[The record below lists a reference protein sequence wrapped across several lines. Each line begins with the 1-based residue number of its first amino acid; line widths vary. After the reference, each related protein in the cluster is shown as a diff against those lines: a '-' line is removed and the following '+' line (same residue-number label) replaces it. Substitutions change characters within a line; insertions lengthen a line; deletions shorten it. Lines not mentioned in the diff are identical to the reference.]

1 MPGASGVRAP
11 ARAADLS
18 IEAELFAA
26 GARCVVGMDEVGRGS
41 LAGPVTV
48 GAAAVLPATTLEVAG
63 LTDSKAL
70 APARRAAMEPLIRA
84 WIPVRTGSASP
95 AEIDALGMTLALRLA
110 GRRAL
115 AALAREHDVVPSAV
129 LLDGSHDWLGAPPA
143 DLFSLAEEDPLAGY
157 GDAGA
162 PWEGPVRT
170 EVKADFR
177 CASVAA
183 ASVVAKVERD
193 RAMER
198 LSARWP
204 AYGWAGNKGY
214 GSAAHRLAVGAHGPS
229 PEHRLSWSLGTT
241 PEGTAAARAAR
252 DA

>member
-1 MPGASGVRAP
+1 MPA
-11 ARAADLS
+11 AADLAV
-18 IEAELFAA
+18 EAELFAA

-48 GAAAVLPATTLEVAG
+48 GAAAVLPGTVAEVAG

-70 APARRAAMEPLIRA
+70 TAARRRAMEPLIRA
-84 WIPVRTGSASP
+84 WVPVRTGSASP

-115 AALAREHDVVPSAV
+115 ARLAREDDVVPSAV
-129 LLDGSHDWLGAPPA
+129 LLDGSHDWLSAPPA
-143 DLFSLAEEDPLAGY
+143 DLLSLASEAGDPLAGRE
-157 GDAGA
+157 GGE

-193 RAMER
+193 REMER
-198 LSARWP
+198 LAERHP
-204 AYGWAGNKGY
+204 AYGWAANKGY
-214 GSAAHRLAVGAHGPS
+214 GSAAHRLALQEAGPT
-229 PEHRLSWSLGTT
+229 PEHRLSWSLGAAQ
-241 PEGTAAARAAR
+241 ERVEAARAMR
-252 DA
+252 SR